1 MRQVTALTAGLLA
14 FCAQAQAAENPNKV
28 LIDSGANL
36 STAQWKVSSMD
47 WAKSG
52 PAWSVELKTLH
63 GGRQEGVQVIEVDNG
78 AMRFTIVPTRGFEL
92 WKAQAG
98 RLRLGWDSPIGE
110 IIHPSYIRLTDNGGQ
125 GWVAGFGGLM
135 ARGGLA

>member
-1 MRQVTALTAGLLA
+1 MRRVVIIALGLLA
-14 FCAQAQAAENPNKV
+14 LSAKAFAAENPSKV
-28 LIDSGANL
+28 LTDARANL
-36 STAQWKVSSMD
+36 STAQWKVTSAD

-63 GGRQEGVQVIEVDNG
+63 GGRQEGVQVIEVNNG

-98 RLRLGWDSPIGE
+98 HLRLGWDSPIGE
-110 IIHPSYIRLTDNGGQ
+110 IHHPSFIRLFHKGRPGG
-125 GWVAGFGGLM
+125 
-135 ARGGLA
+135 